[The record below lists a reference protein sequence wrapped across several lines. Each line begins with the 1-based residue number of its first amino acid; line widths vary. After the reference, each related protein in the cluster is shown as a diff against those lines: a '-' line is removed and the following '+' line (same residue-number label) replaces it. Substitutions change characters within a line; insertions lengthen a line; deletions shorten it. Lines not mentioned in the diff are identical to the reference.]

1 MAVTIYHNPRCSKSR
16 QTLQLLRDRGI
27 EPEIVDYLKT
37 PPSAD
42 EIDAVLSKL
51 GLKPRAAMR
60 GKEAAYRE
68 AGMADES
75 LSRRALIDLMAA
87 NPIVIE
93 RPIVVSGA
101 RAAPAR
107 LSRHGHGLRG
117 ALRPTGQERRAARCG
132 ASGKRC
138 DAHCRPE
145 SAALRVASRRPPAAS
160 RASTVVPATLF
171 GPLLADRTPGRDAG
185 RDRGEKSGL
194 CRPPENVL
202 SIL

>member
-51 GLKPRAAMR
+51 RLEPRAAMR

-87 NPIVIE
+87 HPIVIE

-145 SAALRVASRRPPAAS
+145 SAALRVASRRPPAAL

>member
-51 GLKPRAAMR
+51 GLEPRAAMR

-101 RAAPAR
+101 RAA
-107 LSRHGHGLRG
+107 LG
-117 ALRPTGQERRAARCG
+117 
-132 ASGKRC
+132 
-138 DAHCRPE
+138 
-145 SAALRVASRRPPAAS
+145 
-160 RASTVVPATLF
+160 
-171 GPLLADRTPGRDAG
+171 
-185 RDRGEKSGL
+185 
-194 CRPPENVL
+194 RPPENVL